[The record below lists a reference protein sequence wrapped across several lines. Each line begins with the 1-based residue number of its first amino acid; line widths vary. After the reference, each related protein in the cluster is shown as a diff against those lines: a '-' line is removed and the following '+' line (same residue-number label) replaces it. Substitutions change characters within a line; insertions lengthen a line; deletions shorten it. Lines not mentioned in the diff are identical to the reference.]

1 MAFFRRLWA
10 KKPEEDY
17 ETILSNL
24 ANDVQKRQVKLSE
37 IRLRER
43 RSTLLVTIYTLAVW
57 ALYVSL
63 WYMQALPGLN
73 GHLGTKNA
81 QVEKFVKG
89 VPVAVGPIVALFIRR
104 IVQIWYD
111 RKGNAEE
118 KQLQRLMKERRDKVE
133 EIKKKTNYYTTRDLL
148 QKYDETSSGNPGETP
163 LRKRNGGPVPP
174 NTPFTPRQPQ
184 PQQQQG
190 PRAPLAIDPRLRTPA
205 SKPPVDPRLT
215 GLFRASEPHAASSN
229 MFTSAITPS
238 YQVVPP
244 RKQWYDKVADAI
256 LGDDDSSFQSPSSRY
271 ALICE
276 KCFMHNG
283 LVKESMWEE
292 AQYVCPKCG
301 HFNASVRSKK
311 ARQTGISPSTPVGIS
326 RLPSHSPSPSAL
338 SRSSRSS
345 PPTSDRD
352 APTVDNDVTNME
364 VDE

>member
-57 ALYVSL
+57 VVVRQSVVHAS
-63 WYMQALPGLN
+63 LPGLN

-104 IVQIWYD
+104 I
-111 RKGNAEE
+111 

-215 GLFRASEPHAASSN
+215 
-229 MFTSAITPS
+229 AITPS